1 VFGIP
6 GVVIRYITLGW
17 LDCDREMITV
27 VWACKKIGKT
37 RIPKRALELKFK
49 KGHVG

>member
-1 VFGIP
+1 
-6 GVVIRYITLGW
+6 
-17 LDCDREMITV
+17 V

-49 KGHVG
+49 KGHVGWHRPVLKER